1 VARSRQSGKARRA
14 SQGQAGAVKPPT
26 PLGHRRG
33 RWLVAA
39 IPAVGLALAGVGAL
53 IRYTQ
58 RAEPAA
64 SAPAAPAAPTSPAP
78 TTAAPPGTE
87 LPAAPP
93 GAYDPTKLLD
103 EGKNPGEVYLAEAR
117 DPAWADLVETVVGGR
132 IRGDLE
138 RMVPGTGVILHCRRM
153 SCLVGVD
160 APPEKRDAAKAVTKF
175 ITLGP
180 VTVDLDPE
188 EDGTLRWL
196 FFSEPRMGD
205 AVAFTE
211 WYKRLRK
218 TSLAKIKQG
227 KTPNP
232 FPVPL
237 EEIPSE

>member
-1 VARSRQSGKARRA
+1 VSRSKQGGKARRA
-14 SQGQAGAVKPPT
+14 SQGQAAAVKPPT
-26 PLGHRRG
+26 PIGHRRG

-39 IPAVGLALAGVGAL
+39 IPAVGLALAGVGSL
-53 IRYTQ
+53 IRYS
-58 RAEPAA
+58 RRSEPAA
-64 SAPAAPAAPTSPAP
+64 ETAPAAPAAT
-78 TTAAPPGTE
+78 TTAAPAPSE
-87 LPAAPP
+87 PRPAPS
-93 GAYDPTKLLD
+93 GAYDPTRLLD
-103 EGKNPGEVYLAEAR
+103 EGKNAGEVYLAEAR

-138 RMVPGTGVILHCRRM
+138 RMVPGAGVVLHCRRL

-188 EDGTLRWL
+188 QDGTLRWL

-205 AVAFTE
+205 AVAYTE

-218 TSLAKIKQG
+218 TSLAKIKEG

>member
-1 VARSRQSGKARRA
+1 
-14 SQGQAGAVKPPT
+14 
-26 PLGHRRG
+26 
-33 RWLVAA
+33 VAA
-39 IPAVGLALAGVGAL
+39 IPAAGLVLVGVGSL
-53 IRYTQ
+53 IKYSQ
-58 RAEPAA
+58 RSEPAA
-64 SAPAAPAAPTSPAP
+64 STPVAPAAPTTSAP

-93 GAYDPTKLLD
+93 GAYDPTRLLD
-103 EGKNPGEVYLAEAR
+103 EGKNAGEVYLAEAR

-132 IRGDLE
+132 MRGDLE
-138 RMVPGTGVILHCRRM
+138 RMVPGAGVVLHCRRL
-153 SCLVGVD
+153 SCLVGID
-160 APPEKRDAAKAVTKF
+160 APPEKRDAARTVSKF

-205 AVAFTE
+205 GVIYTE

-218 TSLAKIKQG
+218 TTLAKIKEG

-237 EEIPSE
+237 EELPSE

>member
-1 VARSRQSGKARRA
+1 VSGSKQRRA
-14 SQGQAGAVKPPT
+14 SRGQVPAIKPPT

-33 RWLVAA
+33 RWLVAVL
-39 IPAVGLALAGVGAL
+39 PAAGLALAGIGSL
-53 IRYTQ
+53 IRYT
-58 RAEPAA
+58 RRSEPAA
-64 SAPAAPAAPTSPAP
+64 ETAPPAPAAPTTATPPAN
-78 TTAAPPGTE
+78 E

-93 GAYDPTKLLD
+93 GAYDPTKLLN

-138 RMVPGTGVILHCRRM
+138 RMVPGAGVILHCRRM
-153 SCLVGVD
+153 SCLIGID
-160 APPEKRDAAKAVTKF
+160 APPEKRDAAKAVSKF

-205 AVAFTE
+205 ATAYTE

-218 TSLAKIKQG
+218 TTLAKIKEG

-237 EEIPSE
+237 EELPAE